1 MPGSTTGDASPPGE
15 EVTEKGNG
23 DSRPTQETLAA
34 QAKDMKFK
42 LNPNAATLVDMHHDI
57 SEAIPA
63 VGTKTSKTHVAN
75 LHGAYD
81 RLFGFALDLINQNTA
96 LAAKMEAYK
105 EERER
110 APAPA
115 APSPTPESVAALH
128 RTFSQVLQQNLATSS
143 PSPAGQQ
150 QGGALPEVPKP
161 TTPPSAPRESLL
173 IYPATKPAAGVEP
186 YAGISHLLRTTFKP
200 AELGLGSVEIK
211 QVRAPSRSPPEDRQQ
226 PRFDHKIVYSL
237 RSL

>member
-23 DSRPTQETLAA
+23 DSPPTQETLAA
-34 QAKDMKFK
+34 QAKNMKFK
-42 LNPNAATLVDMHHDI
+42 LNPNSATLVDMYHDI

-75 LHGAYD
+75 LHAAYD
-81 RLFGFALDLINQNTA
+81 RLFGFALDLINQNTT

-115 APSPTPESVAALH
+115 APSPTPESVAALQ
-128 RTFSQVLQQNLATSS
+128 RTFSQVLQQNPATSS

-150 QGGALPEVPKP
+150 QGGGITRGPQANNTTLSPQGEPFDLPCNQASSWGGALRRDLP
-161 TTPPSAPRESLL
+161 
-173 IYPATKPAAGVEP
+173 PAAYYLPARGP
-186 YAGISHLLRTTFKP
+186 RTRLRRDQASASTLAIPT
-200 AELGLGSVEIK
+200 
-211 QVRAPSRSPPEDRQQ
+211 RRQTAT
-226 PRFDHKIVYSL
+226 PIRP
-237 RSL
+237 